1 MGGRR
6 DISRDG
12 EQGKCGRRVVREG
25 GWEVRRIPRGL
36 VKALHNKFFEMF
48 LSSSRENLNL
58 ECDSQSGRLKEAE
71 IYIQRSRNGVYG
83 KWDGARPG

>member
-1 MGGRR
+1 M
-6 DISRDG
+6 
-12 EQGKCGRRVVREG
+12 REG

-71 IYIQRSRNGVYG
+71 I
-83 KWDGARPG
+83 

>member
-1 MGGRR
+1 M
-6 DISRDG
+6 
-12 EQGKCGRRVVREG
+12 REG

-58 ECDSQSGRLKEAE
+58 ECDSQSGRLKEGE
-71 IYIQRSRNGVYG
+71 IKIQRSRNGVLWEMG
-83 KWDGARPG
+83 WCPALVELEFLLS